1 MCLCVAVL
9 MSLSLFLSSGL
20 FLLKCERKPEI
31 IEKIKL
37 LDIETQTAIVSHIQE
52 VSKWTA

>member
-1 MCLCVAVL
+1 MCSMYSCCVIYAYTHFP
-9 MSLSLFLSSGL
+9 SLF
-20 FLLKCERKPEI
+20 LKCERKEEI

-52 VSKWTA
+52 VGET